1 MSPVPGTQVG
11 TVAETWVFPVKS
23 MAGASPAAVRLEEA
37 GVAGDRAWAVT
48 AADGS
53 LVTAAEEPRL
63 REVAPVVDGERLA
76 AVRLPDG
83 READPTEAGSAL
95 SRWLDREV
103 RLTAAAGG
111 RGFVDVAPVHL
122 VSRGGIAFA
131 SSPEHVAECTAC
143 DVREPRANLLLDLDA
158 PDDAERDLVGA
169 QLRIGGSLVRV
180 VQHPDHCLGVYAEV
194 VEPGVVAVGDPVVVE
209 S

>member
-1 MSPVPGTQVG
+1 MTTTRPIG

-23 MAGASPAAVRLEEA
+23 MQGSSLSAVRLRTA

-53 LVTAAEEPRL
+53 LVTAADEPRL
-63 REVAPVVDGERLA
+63 REVAPVVDGERLT

-83 READPTEAGSAL
+83 AEAAPDVAGAAL
-95 SRWLDREV
+95 SGWLGREL
-103 RLTAAAGG
+103 RLAPADGA
-111 RGFVDVAPVHL
+111 RGFVDVAPVHV
-122 VSRGGIAFA
+122 VSRGGIALA

-158 PDDAERDLVGA
+158 ADDAERGLVGA
-169 QLRIGGSLVRV
+169 RVRVGGAVLQV

-194 VEPGVVAVGDPVVVE
+194 VEEGVVSVGDPVIVE
-209 S
+209 G

>member
-1 MSPVPGTQVG
+1 MSSRPVGS
-11 TVAETWVFPVKS
+11 VAETWVFPVKS
-23 MAGASPAAVRLEEA
+23 MRGSSLGGVRLQA
-37 GVAGDRAWAVT
+37 TGVAGDRAWAVT
-48 AADGS
+48 APDGS
-53 LVTAAEEPRL
+53 LVTAADEPRL
-63 REVAPVVDGERLA
+63 RQVEPVVVGERLT

-83 READPTEAGSAL
+83 SEASADTAGDAL
-95 SRWLDREV
+95 ARWLGREV
-103 RLTAAAGG
+103 RLRRADDGA
-111 RGFVDVAPVHL
+111 RGFVDVAPVHV

-143 DVREPRANLLLDLDA
+143 DVREPRANLLLDLA
-158 PDDAERDLVGA
+158 EPDDAERGLVGSR
-169 QLRIGGSLVRV
+169 LRVGDALLEV